1 MNNLI
6 VDCLYDYAVTLTYE
20 AHESGHIDYKK
31 FLDNF
36 FENQEIDNHL
46 KKTFEDY
53 TNFYLNNNCG
63 WFPDREEIAD
73 WYFNYKKVKV

>member
-1 MNNLI
+1 MNNLV
-6 VDCLYDYAVTLTYE
+6 VDFLYDFAVTLTYE
-20 AHESGHIDYKK
+20 AHESGHVDYVK
-31 FLDNF
+31 FVDSF
-36 FENQEIDNHL
+36 FETQEIDKHL

-53 TNFYLNNNCG
+53 TNYYLSENHG

>member
-1 MNNLI
+1 MNNLM
-6 VDCLYDYAVTLTYE
+6 VDYLYDFAVTLTYE
-20 AHESGHIDYKK
+20 SHENGHVDYKN
-31 FLDNF
+31 FLNSF
-36 FENQEIDNHL
+36 IENQEIDKSF